1 MEHVAVEKT
10 GGWRVYWRSLGLRTY
25 HGLRKQKWFLRKMVR
40 NRSAMVGFAILAAMI
55 ICAVFAPWIAPHN
68 PLKLDVKHR
77 FEGPSSTYLLGTDE
91 LGRDTLSRIIYG
103 ARTTVPLI
111 FGVVALGAAT
121 GILLG
126 MFAGYRTNSVF
137 DTVVLWVF
145 DIISTFPGLILVLA
159 LVAVFGSSTLVLLL
173 VLAFWR
179 IPSYG
184 RIARTEVLSIKSMT
198 YVKAAEGLGGETRRI
213 LTSHLLPNVLPAVI
227 VIAGMDL
234 AVVVMSIA
242 GLSFL
247 GFGIQPPEPSWGGML
262 ATGYTYIRQSPWLII
277 WGSVTIL
284 IVMIG
289 CSLFSGGM
297 RAALKPEES
306 LQG

>member
-1 MEHVAVEKT
+1 M
-10 GGWRVYWRSLGLRTY
+10 RTY
-25 HGLRKQKWFLRKMVR
+25 HSLRKQKWFLLKMAR
-40 NRSAMVGFAILAAMI
+40 NRAAFVGSVILAVMI
-55 ICAVFAPWIAPHN
+55 FCAIFAPWISPHN
-68 PLKLDVKHR
+68 PLAIDVKHR
-77 FEGPSSTYLLGTDE
+77 FEGPSRQYPLGTDE
-91 LGRDTLSRIIYG
+91 LGRDTLSRLIYG
-103 ARTTVPLI
+103 ARITVPIL
-111 FGVVALGAAT
+111 FAVVALGAAT

-126 MFAGYRTNSVF
+126 MAAGYRTGGFF
-137 DTVVLWVF
+137 DAAVLWIF
-145 DIISTFPGLILVLA
+145 DVISTFPGLILVLA
-159 LVAVFGSSTLVLLL
+159 LVAVFGSSTLVLVL

-184 RIARTEVLSIKSMT
+184 RIARTEVLSIRSMT
-198 YVKAAEGLGGETRRI
+198 YVKAAEGLGGETRQI
-213 LTSHLLPNVLPAVI
+213 LLSHLLPNVLPAII

-247 GFGIQPPEPSWGGML
+247 GFGIQPPMPNWGGML

-277 WGSVTIL
+277 WGSVTLL

-306 LQG
+306 VQG